1 MVRWPCANGVYLGV
15 GILQVWPRV
24 HQVLP
29 RAQNRRRVRPWHT
42 FPLRFISI
50 VCTCSHYFPL
60 SLSISVH
67 ISCICQFRYIKNSSS
82 RLLVMFSFILPY
94 VCSAKYISTCEPIP
108 VLRRILSSV
117 TTHNVA
123 KNTRDY
129 LLDRW
134 SANIDG
140 IFRTLV
146 LLYLGLSHTSS
157 NLRWT
162 NQETLQRTN
171 NDTTLANYDLLW
183 ALWPRFSNS
192 IYSFCILV
200 SPVNLSLLVRHKP
213 RCDDKTIHSTPNGR
227 GPSHH
232 TRK

>member
-60 SLSISVH
+60 SVSISVH

-94 VCSAKYISTCEPIP
+94 VCSAKYIFTCEPIP

-117 TTHNVA
+117 TTHTVQFRMIRHHVTFFIFPTNLQKSLKSRQNCCRCQPKSAV
-123 KNTRDY
+123 TRDRRIIRNCTVM
-129 LLDRW
+129 LRK
-134 SANIDG
+134 
-140 IFRTLV
+140 TLEIICWI
-146 LLYLGLSHTSS
+146 G
-157 NLRWT
+157 
-162 NQETLQRTN
+162 
-171 NDTTLANYDLLW
+171 DLL
-183 ALWPRFSNS
+183 
-192 IYSFCILV
+192 
-200 SPVNLSLLVRHKP
+200 
-213 RCDDKTIHSTPNGR
+213 T
-227 GPSHH
+227 
-232 TRK
+232 